1 MKIDGGAVEFFQS
14 IPDDLLAEIA
24 LHDREALVR
33 LCIALSLDIQL
44 IVEEAERMK
53 KSKKK
58 RKNLAS

>member
-1 MKIDGGAVEFFQS
+1 MKIDGGAIEFFQS

-24 LHDREALVR
+24 IHDREALIR

-44 IVEEAERMK
+44 IVEEAEQIK

-58 RKNLAS
+58 KKSLAS

>member
-24 LHDREALVR
+24 IHDREALVR

-44 IVEEAERMK
+44 MVEEAERMK
-53 KSKKK
+53 KLKKK
-58 RKNLAS
+58 KKNLAS

>member
-24 LHDREALVR
+24 INDMGALER
-33 LCIALSLDIQL
+33 LCIALTLDVQL
-44 IVEEAERMK
+44 IIEEAERMK

-58 RKNLAS
+58 KKNLAS

>member
-14 IPDDLLAEIA
+14 IPDDLFSEIA